1 MRKFVRNGRN
11 FIGACNGSMTIEFVA
26 LVPMLVAALMIGFE
40 FSRAF
45 WAYDVVTR
53 DVRAAVRFLSRANPY
68 DAAAKTSATN
78 VAKTGLPAGTTL
90 HFPWTIDANVA
101 YAETP
106 FTSANYNVDGTVITA
121 TANVP
126 ITLSFLTVLNSLAG
140 TSLGTTYTLV
150 VSDQARWIG
159 N

>member
-1 MRKFVRNGRN
+1 
-11 FIGACNGSMTIEFVA
+11 MTIEFVA
-26 LVPMLVAALMIGFE
+26 LVPMLVAALTIGFE
-40 FSRAF
+40 FGRAF

-53 DVRAAVRFLSRANPY
+53 DVRAAVRYLSRANPY
-68 DAAAKTSATN
+68 DATAKTQATN

-90 HFPWTIDANVA
+90 HFPWTNSASMA

-106 FTSANYNVDGTVITA
+106 FTTANYNVNGTVITA

-126 ITLSFLTVLNSLAG
+126 VTLSFLTVLNTLAG
-140 TSLGTTYTLV
+140 ASLGTSYTLV